1 MENFWEHL
9 QNLTDA
15 QSILSSGGF
24 YLLLIVVFAETGLF
38 FGFFLPGDYL
48 LFMAGLLSAAGIIHV
63 PIYTLVLSLIAAG
76 ILGNY
81 TGYWFG
87 YRTGPVLFA
96 KNDSFF
102 FKKRYIAVAE
112 EFYAKYGGM
121 ALILGRFFPI
131 VRTFAPIFAGIVR
144 VDFKR
149 FTLYNI
155 NRERGLGNN
164 PNISRLFFRQ
174 AFPGVERL
182 SAVHCT
188 WFDNYY
194 NNSTDYC
201 LCEKTVCKIKRK
213 SKLILKTHEHT
224 TPLASGFTG

>member
-1 MENFWEHL
+1 MENFWEYL

-48 LFMAGLLSAAGIIHV
+48 LFLAGLLSAAGIIHV

-87 YRTGPVLFA
+87 YRTGPVLFS

-102 FKKRYIAVAE
+102 FKKRYITVAE

-131 VRTFAPIFAGIVR
+131 VRTFAPIFAGIVK
-144 VDFKR
+144 VDLKK
-149 FTLYNI
+149 FTVYNI
-155 NRERGLGNN
+155 VGSMAWVTTLTLTGYFLGRRFPNLKDYLQYIVLGLIIITTI
-164 PNISRLFFRQ
+164 PLVIAFVRRQ
-174 AFPGVERL
+174 IA
-182 SAVHCT
+182 
-188 WFDNYY
+188 
-194 NNSTDYC
+194 
-201 LCEKTVCKIKRK
+201 K
-213 SKLILKTHEHT
+213 SKEQ
-224 TPLASGFTG
+224 